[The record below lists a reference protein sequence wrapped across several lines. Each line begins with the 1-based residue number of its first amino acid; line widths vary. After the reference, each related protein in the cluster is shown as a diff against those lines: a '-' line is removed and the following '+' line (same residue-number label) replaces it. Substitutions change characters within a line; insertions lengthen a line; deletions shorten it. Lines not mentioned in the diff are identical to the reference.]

1 MMPKTKATENKD
13 GLVREKN
20 ISNLCIKFAL
30 ALENY
35 SPRMAALAGAVLG
48 HDFGVRDRK
57 GNRLVGISI
66 TSDGFIIAQT
76 EPVSSGAF
84 IGTVDDL
91 ARNLAL
97 LICDANLTPEET
109 QEYGRLYDQHVKR
122 S

>member
-1 MMPKTKATENKD
+1 LRLHSKIT
-13 GLVREKN
+13 L
-20 ISNLCIKFAL
+20 L
-30 ALENY
+30 AWPLW
-35 SPRMAALAGAVLG
+35 RAQ
-48 HDFGVRDRK
+48 F
-57 GNRLVGISI
+57 SI

-122 S
+122 SYA